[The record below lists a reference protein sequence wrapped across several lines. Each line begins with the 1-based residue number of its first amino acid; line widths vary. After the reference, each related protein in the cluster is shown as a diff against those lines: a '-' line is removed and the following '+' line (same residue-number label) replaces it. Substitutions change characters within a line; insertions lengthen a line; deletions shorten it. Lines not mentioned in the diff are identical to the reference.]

1 MAKNLGNTQD
11 LVELESVQDDTLIL
25 KDGSLRQVVMV
36 GGVNFSLKSEAEQDT
51 ITFAYQ
57 NFLNSLDF
65 PIQTVIHSR
74 KINIGNYLAL
84 LDRRIKEESTE
95 LLQNQIGEYKEFIA
109 SFVKDNPIMAKT
121 FLVVIPFFSIQLPNK
136 QTIGRFIPFFGKKTT
151 AEKEK
156 ATQEKSADVEKNL
169 EQLRQRTS
177 QVTEGLQAI
186 DLEVKILNNEEL
198 IELFYNFYNP
208 STVEK
213 GGAVA
218 SVEENQKQDE
228 IKQQEQKK

>member
-1 MAKNLGNTQD
+1 MPKNLGNTQD

-25 KDGSLRQVVMV
+25 KDGSLRQIIMV

-51 ITFAYQ
+51 ITYSYQ

-65 PIQTVIHSR
+65 PIQTIIHSR
-74 KINIGNYLAL
+74 KINIESYLGL
-84 LDRRIKEESTE
+84 LDRRIKEEPTE

-121 FLVVIPFFSIQLPNK
+121 FLVVIPFFSVQLPNK
-136 QTIGRFIPFFGKKTT
+136 QTISRFIPFFGKKTT
-151 AEKEK
+151 AENEK
-156 ATQEKSADVEKNL
+156 AVQEKSADIEKSL

-177 QVTEGLQAI
+177 QVIEGLQAI
-186 DLEVKILNNEEL
+186 DLEVKTLNNEEL

-213 GGAVA
+213 GKIA
-218 SVEENQKQDE
+218 SNDSKNEDG
-228 IKQQEQKK
+228 KKAGT